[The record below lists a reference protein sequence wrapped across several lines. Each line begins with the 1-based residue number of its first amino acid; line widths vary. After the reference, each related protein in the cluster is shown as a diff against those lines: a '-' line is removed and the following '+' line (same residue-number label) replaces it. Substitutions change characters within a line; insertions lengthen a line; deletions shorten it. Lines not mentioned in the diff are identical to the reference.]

1 MPISV
6 DEETPLERSFR
17 NIRGDIMDRSPAAE
31 DLMIKCDREVR
42 PPRPFLISLCS
53 QRDTR

>member
-53 QRDTR
+53 QTDTR